1 MKIGLAH
8 KRLDLK
14 GGTERDLY
22 RTAEGLRDLGHE
34 VHLFCQEYGVEP
46 PLGTYAHRVWVPP
59 LGRTIRLWSYALR
72 APAVISQFHCDVVVS
87 FGRLLEQDVLRSGG
101 GSHKMFLD
109 KMGRQGGATRRLW
122 QNLSIYHRSLLRIEQ
137 KQFGPGGCKKVIA
150 VSGEV
155 QRELMALYGV
165 PANKIVVLYNGV
177 DLERF
182 HPTLGE
188 AWRTAIRTE
197 WGIPMDAAV
206 VLFVGSG
213 FERKGLER
221 LLRVWHS
228 PALSNA
234 FLLVVGGDA
243 RIARYKA
250 LAERQAPGKIIFAGR
265 QESIER
271 FYGAADLVVLPS
283 VQEAFGNVVLE
294 ALACGL
300 PVVVSRSV
308 GASELLKGSLAAGI
322 VEAPDDGAQWE
333 AALERALRNCGR
345 SEIKKEA
352 RAIAE
357 SHSWSIHFR
366 QFEAC
371 LAEVCQR
378 GGGGSLS

>member
-34 VHLFCQEYGVEP
+34 VHLFCQEYGVAP
-46 PLGTYAHRVWVPP
+46 PRGTFAHRVWVPP

-72 APAVISQFHCDVVVS
+72 APTVISQSHCDVVVS
-87 FGRLLEQDVLRSGG
+87 FGRLLQQDVLRSGG
-101 GSHKMFLD
+101 GSHKIFLD

-122 QNLSIYHRSLLRIEQ
+122 QNLSIYHRSLLMIEQ

-155 QRELMALYGV
+155 RRELMALYGV
-165 PANKIVVLYNGV
+165 PAGKIVVLYNGV

-182 HPTLGE
+182 HPTLRE
-188 AWRTAIRTE
+188 AWRTAVRTE

-213 FERKGLER
+213 FERKGLDR

-228 PALSNA
+228 PTLSKA
-234 FLLVVGGDA
+234 FLLVVGEDA
-243 RIARYKA
+243 RIARHKA

-308 GASELLKGSLAAGI
+308 GAAELLKGSLAGGI
-322 VEAPDDGAQWE
+322 VDAPDDGADWE
-333 AALERALRNCGR
+333 ATLERALQNCVGT
-345 SEIKKEA
+345 EIKKEA
-352 RAIAE
+352 RRIAE
-357 SHSWSIHFR
+357 AHSWNNHFR

-378 GGGGSLS
+378 GIGGSLS